1 MDTTTATAAKAAE
14 LRRQI
19 IELGARKR
27 QAEAAHED
35 QNDSLAREIS
45 RRTQIIESLT
55 TTGAGAKA
63 KLHKELDAIDA
74 GLIERERL
82 AESFGLAVKKLDGE
96 IATLS
101 QELNEAERV
110 IQTEERAQGL
120 EVFRIK
126 YQQAVRR
133 ASESLD
139 NARADLATLTILETN
154 ARLAVIGNDA
164 EELNINR
171 ICEPIFAEFALQQ
184 ANLDHRGWRPFPGF
198 RNLQFLVRSMRR
210 G

>member
-1 MDTTTATAAKAAE
+1 METQTTAATERAA
-14 LRRQI
+14 LRKRI
-19 IELGARKR
+19 IELRARKR

-45 RRTQIIESLT
+45 RRTQIIESLS
-55 TTGAGAKA
+55 TTGASAKA

-82 AESFGLAVKKLDGE
+82 AESFGLAVKKIDGE
-96 IATLS
+96 IVALTQDLL
-101 QELNEAERV
+101 EVDRA
-110 IQTEERAQGL
+110 IQTEERAKGL
-120 EVFRIK
+120 EAFRIK

-139 NARADLATLTILETN
+139 NARADLAALTILETK
-154 ARLAVIGNDA
+154 ARMSAIGNDA

-184 ANLDHRGWRPFPGF
+184 ANLDARGWRPFQGT
-198 RNLQFLVRSMRR
+198 RNLQFLVRPMTR